1 MQAWKNKQVEVLAYV
16 DWCYRIH
23 LYFFLNHSLKQ
34 LVKGQRNIS
43 LTTMYYLVYGKIE
56 N

>member
-1 MQAWKNKQVEVLAYV
+1 MWTDAIVSTY
-16 DWCYRIH
+16 I
-23 LYFFLNHSLKQ
+23 FFLNHSLKQ